1 MYWQMSLWWTQWHLH
16 VYAFGQVE
24 FNLAKASLFP
34 IFVKLNFSLAIFFT
48 RRAFTTKVYP
58 SSFNLEKLA
67 VWPAH
72 LRG

>member
-34 IFVKLNFSLAIFFT
+34 IFVKLKFLLAKFCPEEP
-48 RRAFTTKVYP
+48 FTTQVHP
-58 SSFNLEKLA
+58 SSFNLEKL
-67 VWPAH
+67 
-72 LRG
+72 G